1 VVADTSAC
9 ALPSRFAIGRRETSR
24 SNDSVPIGRT
34 SYPPVAAR
42 VVHASRAV
50 TLTYACLRGGVSSRF
65 NAAIRRP
72 TITGQRIDVSDHAV
86 VNEVSYIGEGEREGE
101 SGREDAFLEM
111 VSSGSCCDRLQRPKT
126 AVDSIRIVF
135 IMVTS
140 DRIAGVT
147 ASKWVR
153 MEGMVRRVEERRL
166 TTFGGNWNREVFDD
180 FVFAA
185 RVRLTFEWVFVM
197 EMVTGSTSQ

>member
-1 VVADTSAC
+1 M
-9 ALPSRFAIGRRETSR
+9 
-24 SNDSVPIGRT
+24 
-34 SYPPVAAR
+34 
-42 VVHASRAV
+42 VHASRAV
-50 TLTYACLRGGVSSRF
+50 TLTYACLRGGVSSRLRV
-65 NAAIRRP
+65 AIRRP

-86 VNEVSYIGEGEREGE
+86 VNEVSHIGEGEREGE
-101 SGREDAFLEM
+101 SGREDALLEM

-147 ASKWVR
+147 ASKWAR
-153 MEGMVRRVEERRL
+153 MVVRRVEEKRL